1 MQPTLENFVRALR
14 GHDVNVSLRESI
26 EAAELV
32 AQIGYADR
40 TLLKNAL
47 AVTLAKSA
55 EEKAAF
61 DDCFELFFA
70 RETPAAPPP
79 LDDTEAP
86 DEPAP
91 GNGDEPSLLDLVRQG
106 DAQALAAAM
115 EQAAAATGAANIQF
129 STQRGFL
136 ARRLLDRMGLRD
148 LERQIAAQRAGG
160 DSTGMASA
168 ERMEAARRFLLDQAR
183 ELIDRQFRLY
193 AAQNAEK
200 IREEF
205 LEIARLGAVDRRDFH
220 RMHRIV
226 KRMAKRLAQRHSHR
240 RRRFRRGQLDVR
252 RTLRKSL
259 PHDGVP
265 FDLVWKT
272 RRLDRPKVVVICDVS
287 RSVAAVARF
296 LLLFLYSLHDV
307 IDDIHAYAFS
317 DRLVD
322 IGDILDDEGV
332 EGAIEQVLN
341 RIGFRPTDYGQAL
354 EDFEEQFIAQVDRR
368 TTVLIMGDGRSND
381 TDPKSEILQ
390 RIATR
395 AKRLIWL
402 NPEPVQFWGLGDS
415 EMPRYRPHCHL
426 ARTCNTVKHLERV
439 VDDLLRSYNG

>member
-14 GHDVNVSLRESI
+14 GHDVPVSLRESI

-32 AQIGYADR
+32 TRIGYGDR
-40 TLLKNAL
+40 DLLKNAL

-61 DDCFELFFA
+61 DDCFELFFTRQA
-70 RETPAAPPP
+70 PAAPPP
-79 LDDTEAP
+79 VDA
-86 DEPAP
+86 DENDADSDAE
-91 GNGDEPSLLDLVRQG
+91 GAGGDLLDLVRQG

-115 EQAAAATGAANIQF
+115 EQTAGEIGAADIQF

-148 LERQIAAQRAGG
+148 LERQIAAQRAGA
-160 DSTGMASA
+160 DSSGGGA
-168 ERMEAARRFLLDQAR
+168 EALEAARRFLLDEAR
-183 ELIDRQFRLY
+183 QLIDRQFQLY

-226 KRMAKRLAQRHSHR
+226 RRMAKRLAQRHSHR
-240 RRRFRRGQLDVR
+240 RRRYKRGQLDVR

-265 FDLVWKT
+265 FDIVWKT
-272 RRLDRPKVVVICDVS
+272 RKLDRPKVVVICDVS

-307 IDDIHAYAFS
+307 IPDIDSYAFS

-322 IGDILDDEGV
+322 IGDILDEEGV
-332 EGAIEQVLN
+332 ETAIEQVLN

-354 EDFEEQFIAQVDRR
+354 EDFEEQFIANVDRR

-390 RIATR
+390 RVATR
-395 AKRLIWL
+395 SKRMIWL
-402 NPEPVQFWGLGDS
+402 NPEPEAFWGLGDS

>member
-14 GHDVNVSLRESI
+14 GHDVPVSLRESI

-40 TLLKNAL
+40 DLLKHAL

-61 DDCFELFFA
+61 EDCFELFFSRA
-70 RETPAAPPP
+70 APAAPPP
-79 LDDTEAP
+79 VDDDGAP
-86 DEPAP
+86 DEAETA
-91 GNGDEPSLLDLVRQG
+91 GGEETLLDLVRRG

-115 EQAAAATGAANIQF
+115 EQAAGAVGAANIQF

-136 ARRLLDRMGLRD
+136 ARRLLDRMGLRQ
-148 LERQIAAQRAGG
+148 LEQQIAAQRAGG
-160 DSTGMASA
+160 DSTGQASA
-168 ERMEAARRFLLDQAR
+168 DALEAARRFLLDEAR
-183 ELIDRQFRLY
+183 QLVDRQFRLY
-193 AAQNAEK
+193 AANNAEK

-226 KRMAKRLAQRHSHR
+226 RRMAKRLAQRHSHR
-240 RRRFRRGQLDVR
+240 RRRYRRGQLDVR

-332 EGAIEQVLN
+332 ETAIEQVLT

-354 EDFEEQFIAQVDRR
+354 QDFEEQFVGNVDRR

-390 RIATR
+390 RVANR

-402 NPEPVQFWGLGDS
+402 NPEPEQFWGLGDS